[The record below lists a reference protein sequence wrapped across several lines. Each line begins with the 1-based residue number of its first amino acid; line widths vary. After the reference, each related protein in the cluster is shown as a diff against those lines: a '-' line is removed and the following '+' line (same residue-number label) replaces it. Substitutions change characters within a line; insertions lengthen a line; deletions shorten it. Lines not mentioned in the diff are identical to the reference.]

1 MCTGALAGTEQLQK
15 NRAIAALNFASRVD
29 AGLCTATTTGLCH
42 PRGPRTIRILRS
54 RRLIRLSEMSA
65 SRHLKEQDE
74 LFDYILRC
82 ITQYQEVPMSIAEA
96 FAMAELLLAEHR
108 RSPTTSRLLRYCPH
122 AHPVFADLKLEEA
135 FWQYDAM
142 TNLSQRRFVPPTF
155 AEVRRIFNLATVH
168 ASAPNLRLL
177 TLDADD
183 TIYGDG
189 LSLTVDSPMIPL
201 ITKLLK
207 LGVHVSL

>member
-1 MCTGALAGTEQLQK
+1 MVGG
-15 NRAIAALNFASRVD
+15 
-29 AGLCTATTTGLCH
+29 
-42 PRGPRTIRILRS
+42 
-54 RRLIRLSEMSA
+54 
-65 SRHLKEQDE
+65 RHLKEQDE
-74 LFDYILRC
+74 LIDYILRC
-82 ITQYQEVPMSIAEA
+82 ITQYQEVPMSVPEA
-96 FAMAELLLAEHR
+96 FAMADMLLAEHR
-108 RSPTTSRLLRYCPH
+108 RTPATSRLRRYCPH
-122 AHPVFADLKLEEA
+122 AQPVFVDLKLEDA

-142 TNLSQRRFVPPTF
+142 TNLSRRRFVPPTF

-168 ASAPNLRLL
+168 ASAPALRLL